1 MPIRKKKSALAVMLP
16 KQLFMYLA
24 KNRTKNHLFSIRE
37 LLFIFA
43 DFYFGYHLETFQEY
57 DKIRIER
64 QGGEPFL
71 ANAPRGGA
79 LPAVFIF
86 EKICKA
92 CHKTACRGVY
102 TAGIEH
108 HQGSDPL

>member
-1 MPIRKKKSALAVMLP
+1 MAIVLP

-24 KNRTKNHLFSIRE
+24 KNRTKNQLFPTGER
-37 LLFIFA
+37 LFIVS

-64 QGGEPFL
+64 QGGEPLL
-71 ANAPRGGA
+71 ANAPQGGA
-79 LPAVFIF
+79 LPAVFF
-86 EKICKA
+86 LKKFCKA
-92 CHKTACRGVY
+92 CHKTACWGVY

>member
-1 MPIRKKKSALAVMLP
+1 MLP

-24 KNRTKNHLFSIRE
+24 KNRTKNQLFPTGER
-37 LLFIFA
+37 LFIVS

-79 LPAVFIF
+79 LPAVIF
-86 EKICKA
+86 
-92 CHKTACRGVY
+92 
-102 TAGIEH
+102 
-108 HQGSDPL
+108 